1 MNNITKLKLQINDLI
16 YKKNLTKY
24 EYYKLNYFIEEYK
37 KLDKNNTPFI
47 YVALAKHYLSIGNIK
62 SAMKNLKLAEE
73 INPNLTSVLYL
84 EYRINTRL
92 GNYSDA
98 YKYLKMYEE
107 KQNEKQKEKIDL
119 SIYYYLFNIILG
131 ENNNILI
138 DNTKNINGINI
149 YDLKLKEMINDL
161 KENILKEN
169 YRQAKIIIETI
180 NEYCV
185 FKNIFLN
192 LDEISLLIDKV
203 ILVKISNRKNIENE
217 INQIK
222 SLIIDN
228 KLLEAEVRLENINNF
243 RNYKNK
249 KLQINLLKNFLNEKK
264 EIQRL
269 DKLNLYGV
277 YEEYKRL
284 GKLSCYYGDYYNAYQ
299 YFMAGYYLTNA
310 NIFKFYMAR
319 CLLFM
324 GKTKEAMSL
333 FIEYNKKGYSK
344 ILKSYKFL
352 MTNRCFNC
360 KERYKF
366 KKEYYALK
374 SVIEDDKKMEENHS
388 NTDVKESIFFKD
400 NITDNINDILDK
412 FDEEENID
420 KLKYIK
426 YLYQNN
432 HQKIADKLLKQYE
445 KEFNKDK
452 NISKQ
457 VLQLRKNKLLYINQG
472 KYSC

>member
-1 MNNITKLKLQINDLI
+1 
-16 YKKNLTKY
+16 
-24 EYYKLNYFIEEYK
+24 
-37 KLDKNNTPFI
+37 
-47 YVALAKHYLSIGNIK
+47 
-62 SAMKNLKLAEE
+62 
-73 INPNLTSVLYL
+73 
-84 EYRINTRL
+84 
-92 GNYSDA
+92 
-98 YKYLKMYEE
+98 
-107 KQNEKQKEKIDL
+107 
-119 SIYYYLFNIILG
+119 
-131 ENNNILI
+131 
-138 DNTKNINGINI
+138 
-149 YDLKLKEMINDL
+149 MINDL
-161 KENILKEN
+161 KENIVKEN
-169 YRQAKIIIETI
+169 YRQAKIIIENI
-180 NEYCV
+180 NKYCAL
-185 FKNIFLN
+185 KNIFLN

-203 ILVKISNRKNIENE
+203 ILIKISNRKNIENE
-217 INQIK
+217 IHEIK
-222 SLIIDN
+222 SLISDN
-228 KLLEAEVRLENINNF
+228 KLLEAEVKLGNINNF
-243 RNYKNK
+243 RNYKGK
-249 KLQINLLKNFLNEKK
+249 KLQINLLKNFLNEIK

-269 DKLNLYGV
+269 KESNLYDI

-284 GKLSCYYGDYYNAYQ
+284 GKLNYYYGDYYNAYQ

-366 KKEYYALK
+366 KKEYYVLK
-374 SVIEDDKKMEENHS
+374 SVIEDDKKNEENHS
-388 NTDVKESIFFKD
+388 NTDVKESFFFKD

-412 FDEEENID
+412 FDEEKNID

>member
-169 YRQAKIIIETI
+169 YRQAKIIIENI

-192 LDEISLLIDKV
+192 LDEISL
-203 ILVKISNRKNIENE
+203 
-217 INQIK
+217 
-222 SLIIDN
+222 
-228 KLLEAEVRLENINNF
+228 F
-243 RNYKNK
+243 RS
-249 KLQINLLKNFLNEKK
+249 
-264 EIQRL
+264 R
-269 DKLNLYGV
+269 
-277 YEEYKRL
+277 
-284 GKLSCYYGDYYNAYQ
+284 
-299 YFMAGYYLTNA
+299 
-310 NIFKFYMAR
+310 
-319 CLLFM
+319 
-324 GKTKEAMSL
+324 
-333 FIEYNKKGYSK
+333 SK
-344 ILKSYKFL
+344 I
-352 MTNRCFNC
+352 R
-360 KERYKF
+360 
-366 KKEYYALK
+366 
-374 SVIEDDKKMEENHS
+374 
-388 NTDVKESIFFKD
+388 
-400 NITDNINDILDK
+400 
-412 FDEEENID
+412 
-420 KLKYIK
+420 KY
-426 YLYQNN
+426 
-432 HQKIADKLLKQYE
+432 
-445 KEFNKDK
+445 
-452 NISKQ
+452 
-457 VLQLRKNKLLYINQG
+457 
-472 KYSC
+472 